1 MLDLFMEFH
10 SNSLDIKRLNYGIV
24 TLIPKIKDASRIQQ
38 FRPICLLNCIY
49 KWFTKVLILRLEH
62 VTKRII
68 REAQTTFIGGRSIM
82 NNVLAMHEIL
92 HETKRKGEVGVVLKL
107 DFEKAYDKVNWS
119 FLRQCLVL
127 RGFSETWCG
136 WVQKVV
142 QDGTIA
148 IKLNGFVAP
157 YF

>member
-10 SNSLDIKRLNYGIV
+10 SNSLDIKSLNYGIV
-24 TLIPKIKDASRIQQ
+24 TLIPKIKDAARIQQ

-49 KWFTKVLILRLEH
+49 KWFTKVLILRLES

-68 REAQTTFIGGRSIM
+68 REAQTAFIGGRSIM

-107 DFEKAYDKVNWS
+107 DFEKAYDKVN
-119 FLRQCLVL
+119 
-127 RGFSETWCG
+127 
-136 WVQKVV
+136 
-142 QDGTIA
+142 
-148 IKLNGFVAP
+148 
-157 YF
+157 